1 MSTNQNITQ
10 TSIVKPP
17 SYVEGPAKAFS
28 QRITSLL
35 DPSKIEVDPSKFQ
48 EQVAGLSPLQQQ
60 AAQMAATQA
69 GLGTLSFD
77 PAGAVSG
84 VGQGTGIAGFQ
95 PFLSAAAGM
104 TGPQA
109 AQAFMSPFQQQ
120 VIDAT
125 RQSFQRDRAAG
136 RQAISDA
143 AIQAGAF
150 GGGREGVQRAVYDA
164 ETAARLAELEAGL
177 RHEGLQA
184 ARDEAARQF
193 EMQTGLARLQ
203 PELAQGL
210 QSALSGF
217 GTTSQV
223 QQQQVLDAER
233 RNRQLQEQAFRDQL
247 REFGDLFGVLKTG
260 MRGQQT
266 QDFEPAPTRLQGILG
281 AGTMIGNVLG
291 GLGSILGQG

>member
-1 MSTNQNITQ
+1 MSTQNVTSTQ
-10 TSIVKPP
+10 IVKDPT
-17 SYVEGPAKAFS
+17 YVEGPATAFS
-28 QRITSLL
+28 KRITGLL
-35 DPSKIEVDPSKFQ
+35 DPSKIQVDPSKFQ
-48 EQVAGLSPLQQQ
+48 EQVAGLGPLQQQ

-95 PFLSAAAGM
+95 PFLTAAAAT
-104 TGPQA
+104 TGPQG

-150 GGGREGVQRAVYDA
+150 GGGRAGVERGVYDA
-164 ETAARLAELEAGL
+164 ETTARLAELEAGL
-177 RHEGLQA
+177 RQEGLQA

-193 EMQTGLARLQ
+193 DMQTGLARLQ
-203 PELAQGL
+203 PELAEGL

-233 RNRQLQEQAFRDQL
+233 RNRQLQDFSS
-247 REFGDLFGVLKTG
+247 LFATLQGGPGV
-260 MRGQQT
+260 QT
-266 QDFEPAPTRLQGILG
+266 QEFEPAPTRLQGILG
-281 AGTMIGNVLG
+281 AGTMLGSVLG
-291 GLGSILGQG
+291 GLGSILGQ

>member
-69 GLGTLSFD
+69 GLGTLTFD

-125 RQSFQRDRAAG
+125 RQSFERDRAAG

-177 RHEGLQA
+177 RQEGLQT

-193 EMQTGLARLQ
+193 DMQTGLARLQ
-203 PELAQGL
+203 PELAEGL

-223 QQQQVLDAER
+223 QQQQVLDAEQL
-233 RNRQLQEQAFRDQL
+233 NRQRQEEAFRNQL
-247 REFGDLFGVLKTG
+247 IDFANLFTTLQGGQAQQRQEF
-260 MRGQQT
+260 Q
-266 QDFEPAPTRLQGILG
+266 PAPTRLQGILG
-281 AGTMIGNVLG
+281 AGTMLGSVLG
-291 GLGSILGQG
+291 GLGSILGQ

>member
-69 GLGTLSFD
+69 GLGTLTFD

-177 RHEGLQA
+177 RQEGLQT

-193 EMQTGLARLQ
+193 DMQTGLARLQ
-203 PELAQGL
+203 PELAEGL

-223 QQQQVLDAER
+223 QQQQVLDAEQL
-233 RNRQLQEQAFRDQL
+233 NRQRQEEAFRNQL
-247 REFGDLFGVLKTG
+247 IDFSNLFTTLQGGPAQQRQEF
-260 MRGQQT
+260 Q
-266 QDFEPAPTRLQGILG
+266 PAPTRLQGILG
-281 AGTMIGNVLG
+281 AGTMLGSVLG
-291 GLGSILGQG
+291 GLGSILGQ

>member
-69 GLGTLSFD
+69 GLGTLTFD

-125 RQSFQRDRAAG
+125 RQSFERDRAAG

-177 RHEGLQA
+177 RQEGLQT

-193 EMQTGLARLQ
+193 DMQTGLARLQ
-203 PELAQGL
+203 PELAEGL

-223 QQQQVLDAER
+223 QQQQVLDAEQL
-233 RNRQLQEQAFRDQL
+233 NRQRQEEAFRNQL
-247 REFGDLFGVLKTG
+247 IDFSNLFTTLQG
-260 MRGQQT
+260 GQAQ
-266 QDFEPAPTRLQGILG
+266 QRQEFEPAPTRLQGILG
-281 AGTMIGNVLG
+281 AGTMLGSVLG
-291 GLGSILGQG
+291 GLGSILGQ

>member
-150 GGGREGVQRAVYDA
+150 GGGRAGVERGVYDA
-164 ETAARLAELEAGL
+164 ETTARLAELEAGL
-177 RHEGLQA
+177 RQEGLQA

-203 PELAQGL
+203 PELAEGL

-223 QQQQVLDAER
+223 QQQQVLDADQLNR
-233 RNRQLQEQAFRDQL
+233 RRQEEAFRNQLQDFSSLFATLQGGQA
-247 REFGDLFGVLKTG
+247 
-260 MRGQQT
+260 QQK
-266 QDFEPAPTRLQGILG
+266 QEFEPAPTRLQGILG
-281 AGTMIGNVLG
+281 AGTMLGSVLG
-291 GLGSILGQG
+291 GLGSILGQ

>member
-1 MSTNQNITQ
+1 MSNQNITQ

-35 DPSKIEVDPSKFQ
+35 DPSKIQVDPSKFQ

-69 GLGTLSFD
+69 GLGTLTFD

-95 PFLSAAAGM
+95 PFLSAAAGT
-104 TGPQA
+104 TGPQG

-125 RQSFQRDRAAG
+125 RQSFERDRAAG

-164 ETAARLAELEAGL
+164 ETTARLAELEAGL
-177 RHEGLQA
+177 RQEGLQA

-203 PELAQGL
+203 PELAEGL

-223 QQQQVLDAER
+223 QQQQVLDAEQL
-233 RNRQLQEQAFRDQL
+233 NRQRQEEAFRNQL
-247 REFGDLFGVLKTG
+247 IDFSNLFATLQGGPAQQRQEF
-260 MRGQQT
+260 Q
-266 QDFEPAPTRLQGILG
+266 PAPTRLQGILG
-281 AGTMIGNVLG
+281 AGTMLGSVLG
-291 GLGSILGQG
+291 GLGSILGQ

>member
-1 MSTNQNITQ
+1 MTTQNVTSTQ
-10 TSIVKPP
+10 IVKDPT
-17 SYVEGPAKAFS
+17 YVEGPATAFS
-28 QRITSLL
+28 KRITGLL
-35 DPSKIEVDPSKFQ
+35 DPSKIQVDPSKFQ
-48 EQVAGLSPLQQQ
+48 EQVAGLGPLQQQ

-95 PFLSAAAGM
+95 PFLTAAAAT
-104 TGPQA
+104 TGPQG

-150 GGGREGVQRAVYDA
+150 GGGRAGVERGVYDA
-164 ETAARLAELEAGL
+164 ETPARLAELEAGL
-177 RHEGLQA
+177 RQEGLQA

>member
-1 MSTNQNITQ
+1 MTTQNVTSTTL
-10 TSIVKPP
+10 VKDPT
-17 SYVEGPAKAFS
+17 YVEGPAKAFS

-35 DPSKIEVDPSKFQ
+35 DPSKIQVDPSKFQ
-48 EQVAGLSPLQQQ
+48 EQVAAISPLQQQ

-69 GLGTLSFD
+69 GLGTLTFD
-77 PAGAVSG
+77 PSGAVTG
-84 VGQGTGIAGFQ
+84 IGQGTGIAGFQ
-95 PFLSAAAGM
+95 PFLTAAAGM

-109 AQAFMSPFQQQ
+109 QQAFMSPFQQQ

-150 GGGREGVQRAVYDA
+150 GGGREGVQRSVYDA

-177 RHEGLQA
+177 RQGGLRT

-193 EMQTGLARLQ
+193 DMQTGLARLQ
-203 PELAQGL
+203 PELAEGL

-223 QQQQVLDAER
+223 QQQQVLDAEQLNR
-233 RNRQLQEQAFRDQL
+233 RRQEEAFRNQL
-247 REFGDLFGVLKTG
+247 IDFANLFTTLQGG
-260 MRGQQT
+260 PAQQR
-266 QDFEPAPTRLQGILG
+266 QEFEPAPTRLKGILG
-281 AGTMIGNVLG
+281 AGTMLGSVLG
-291 GLGSILGQG
+291 GLGSILGQ

>member
-48 EQVAGLSPLQQQ
+48 EQVAVLSPLQQQ

-69 GLGTLSFD
+69 GLGTLTFD

-95 PFLSAAAGM
+95 PFLSAAAGT
-104 TGPQA
+104 TGPQG

-150 GGGREGVQRAVYDA
+150 GGGRAGVERGVYDA
-164 ETAARLAELEAGL
+164 ETTARLAELEAGL
-177 RHEGLQA
+177 RQEGLQA

-223 QQQQVLDAER
+223 QQQQVLDAEQL
-233 RNRQLQEQAFRDQL
+233 NRQRQEEAFRNQL
-247 REFGDLFGVLKTG
+247 IDFSNLFTTLQGG
-260 MRGQQT
+260 PAQQR
-266 QDFEPAPTRLQGILG
+266 QEFEPAPTRLQGILG
-281 AGTMIGNVLG
+281 AGTMLGSVLG
-291 GLGSILGQG
+291 GLGSILGQ

>member
-69 GLGTLSFD
+69 GLGTLTFD

-125 RQSFQRDRAAG
+125 RQSFERDRAAG

-177 RHEGLQA
+177 RQEGLRT

-193 EMQTGLARLQ
+193 DMQTGLARLQ
-203 PELAQGL
+203 PELAEGL

-223 QQQQVLDAER
+223 QQQQVLDAEQL
-233 RNRQLQEQAFRDQL
+233 NRQRQEEAFRNQL
-247 REFGDLFGVLKTG
+247 IDFSNLFATLQGGPAQQRQEF
-260 MRGQQT
+260 Q
-266 QDFEPAPTRLQGILG
+266 PAPTRLQGILG
-281 AGTMIGNVLG
+281 AGTMLGSVLG
-291 GLGSILGQG
+291 GLGSILGQ

>member
-69 GLGTLSFD
+69 GLGTLTFD

-177 RHEGLQA
+177 RQEGLQT

-193 EMQTGLARLQ
+193 DMQTGLARLQ
-203 PELAQGL
+203 PELAEGL

-223 QQQQVLDAER
+223 QQQQVLDAEQL
-233 RNRQLQEQAFRDQL
+233 NRQRQEEAFRNQL
-247 REFGDLFGVLKTG
+247 IDFSNLFTTLQGG
-260 MRGQQT
+260 PAQQR
-266 QDFEPAPTRLQGILG
+266 QEFEPAPTRLQGILG
-281 AGTMIGNVLG
+281 AGTMLGSVLG
-291 GLGSILGQG
+291 GLGSILGQ

>member
-10 TSIVKPP
+10 TSIVKSP

-69 GLGTLSFD
+69 GLGTLTFD

-143 AIQAGAF
+143 AITAGAF

-177 RHEGLQA
+177 RQEGLQT

-193 EMQTGLARLQ
+193 DMQTGLAKLQ
-203 PELAQGL
+203 PELAEGL

-223 QQQQVLDAER
+223 QQQQVLDAEQL
-233 RNRQLQEQAFRDQL
+233 NRQRQEEAFRNQL
-247 REFGDLFGVLKTG
+247 IDFSNLFTTLQG
-260 MRGQQT
+260 GQAQ
-266 QDFEPAPTRLQGILG
+266 QRQEFEPAPTRLQGILG
-281 AGTMIGNVLG
+281 AGTMLGSVLG
-291 GLGSILGQG
+291 GLGSILGQ